1 MARHHYLVALGS
13 NMRHPR
19 HGGPRKVLA
28 AALAAL
34 DNGKYEVMAASPVIE
49 SAPIGPSRR
58 RYANGVAVVRSKRE
72 PDEML
77 HKLHKIEHK
86 FGRRRQGQA
95 WGSRVLD
102 LDLVLWS
109 GGPWAGGG
117 GEESLI
123 LPHPAFR
130 SRDFVL
136 GPARRIAGPWRD
148 PLTGLTI
155 NQLHARLTKPRP
167 APR

>member
-1 MARHHYLVALGS
+1 MAKHSYLIALGS

-28 AALAAL
+28 AALDSL
-34 DNGKYEVMAASPVIE
+34 DNGKYEVLAASPVIE
-49 SAPIGPSRR
+49 SAPLGPSRR
-58 RYANGVAVVRSKRE
+58 RYANGVALIRTKRE
-72 PDEML
+72 PDEVL
-77 HKLHKIEHK
+77 HKLLKIENK
-86 FGRRRQGQA
+86 FGRRRRGAA

-102 LDLVLWS
+102 LDIVLWN
-109 GGPWAGGG
+109 GGAWAA
-117 GEESLI
+117 GEGDQSLVI
-123 LPHPAFR
+123 PHPAFR

-136 GPARRIAGPWRD
+136 GPARRIAGTWRD

-155 NQLHARLTKPRP
+155 NQLHARLTKARP

>member
-1 MARHHYLVALGS
+1 LAKHHYLVALGS

-19 HGGPRKVLA
+19 HGSPRKVIA

-49 SAPIGPSRR
+49 SAPVGPSRR
-58 RYANGVAVVRSKRE
+58 RYANGVAVVCSKRE

-77 HKLHKIEHK
+77 HKLHKIENT

-109 GGPWAGGG
+109 GGPWAC
-117 GEESLI
+117 GEGDESLI

-130 SRDFVL
+130 ARDFVL

-148 PLTGLTI
+148 PLSGLTI